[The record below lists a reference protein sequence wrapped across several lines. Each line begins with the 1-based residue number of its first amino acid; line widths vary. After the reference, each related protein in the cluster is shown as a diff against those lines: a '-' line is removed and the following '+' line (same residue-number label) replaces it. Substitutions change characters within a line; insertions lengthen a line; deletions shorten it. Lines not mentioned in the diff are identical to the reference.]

1 MWQRRKLSTNEELS
15 KAGPLP
21 ENWGPIFGLEGIKD
35 RIGDLSWVG
44 PHYAD
49 MGWIELSEAEQEAIR
64 LSQVLARVEE
74 EKEIANAALS
84 SSELTV
90 EGKASWLKFLLDLDL
105 ISLQADAAVSPWF
118 PARPVDA

>member
-1 MWQRRKLSTNEELS
+1 MWQRKKLSTNEALS

-35 RIGDLSWVG
+35 RIGNLSWIG

-49 MGWIELSEAEQEAIR
+49 MGWVELSTEELEAIR
-64 LSQVLARVEE
+64 LNEVLARVEE
-74 EKEIANAALS
+74 EKEIANTALN
-84 SSELTV
+84 SSELTI

-105 ISLQADAAVSPWF
+105 IYLQADKTVYPWF
-118 PARPVDA
+118 PIRPVNV